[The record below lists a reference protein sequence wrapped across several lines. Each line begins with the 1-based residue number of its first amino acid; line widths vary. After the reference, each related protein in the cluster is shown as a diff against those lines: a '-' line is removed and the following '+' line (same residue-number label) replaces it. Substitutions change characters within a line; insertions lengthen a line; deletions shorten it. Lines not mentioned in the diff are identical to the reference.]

1 MFHTFQDTT
10 FFCSHGFAEYFSS
23 TYDELSEALVENG
36 YFVFGHD
43 HIGYGRSTGERAI
56 VKTIEE
62 YVLPVLAH
70 VKKVKND
77 FNNEVPISIM
87 GHSMGG
93 LITVHAAMAEPDLFK
108 CIVLMAPLIK
118 IDPKVAT
125 PIKKML
131 GNIFSGFFPSLVI
144 SSNREKFGTSRDL
157 DAVNRIKEDTLGW
170 HGGMKLG
177 LANVLMKA
185 LKTLKKP
192 ECLKKITAP
201 LLVLQGGQDEI
212 VWPEGASFIHDNVAS
227 VSKKL
232 LVYEEA
238 YHNLYCE
245 LEDVKSAA
253 IKETCNW
260 IDQHF

>member
-1 MFHTFQDTT
+1 MKRV
-10 FFCSHGFAEYFSS
+10 
-23 TYDELSEALVENG
+23 VE
-36 YFVFGHD
+36 D
-43 HIGYGRSTGERAI
+43 Q
-56 VKTIEE
+56 
-62 YVLPVLAH
+62 
-70 VKKVKND
+70 
-77 FNNEVPISIM
+77 
-87 GHSMGG
+87 
-93 LITVHAAMAEPDLFK
+93 
-108 CIVLMAPLIK
+108 
-118 IDPKVAT
+118 
-125 PIKKML
+125 
-131 GNIFSGFFPSLVI
+131 
-144 SSNREKFGTSRDL
+144 
-157 DAVNRIKEDTLGW
+157 LGW

-245 LEDVKSAA
+245 LEDVKSSA

-260 IDQHF
+260 IDKYS